1 MENKKISLKTCLL
14 IVIGILILDQILKI
28 YIKLNFPLTFYG
40 EQAIIDWGWFK
51 LLFIENRGMAWGAK
65 INDFIPFF
73 DDKSAKLFLTLFRI
87 FAIGFIFYWLKN
99 IIKENSNKLL
109 AICLSLI
116 LAGAIGNV
124 IDSVFYGYLFTESYF
139 QIAEFSP
146 GNGYEGIFY
155 GNVVDMFQFPL
166 FNWIWP
172 DWFPFVG
179 GKEFTFFEPV
189 FNIADSVITIGITM
203 MIIFNKSFFPKN

>member
-99 IIKENSNKLL
+99 IIKKT
-109 AICLSLI
+109 LI
-116 LAGAIGNV
+116 NFLQYA
-124 IDSVFYGYLFTESYF
+124 YH
-139 QIAEFSP
+139 
-146 GNGYEGIFY
+146 
-155 GNVVDMFQFPL
+155 
-166 FNWIWP
+166 
-172 DWFPFVG
+172 
-179 GKEFTFFEPV
+179 
-189 FNIADSVITIGITM
+189 
-203 MIIFNKSFFPKN
+203 